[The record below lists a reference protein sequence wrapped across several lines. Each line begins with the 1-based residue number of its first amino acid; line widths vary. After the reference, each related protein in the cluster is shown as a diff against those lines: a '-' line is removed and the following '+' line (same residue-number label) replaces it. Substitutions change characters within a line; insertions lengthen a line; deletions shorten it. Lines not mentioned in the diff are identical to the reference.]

1 VNFPVSLV
9 VIMGSTEVPM
19 ASSSG
24 AGCMD
29 VVSPGVAPAFL
40 STAQLPRALQCELL
54 MPDAGLG
61 SVLFCLPVLESI
73 IAAA

>member
-1 VNFPVSLV
+1 
-9 VIMGSTEVPM
+9 
-19 ASSSG
+19 
-24 AGCMD
+24 MD